1 MKSSNN
7 QSFFFHVVAGLLL
20 LLMAVLSG
28 GAALR
33 ESVAIDEVA
42 HIGAGLSYVQKLDL
56 RLNEEHPPLAKVL
69 TGISLALRGT
79 RADYSHVSWTAS
91 RQLLPHAFM
100 GEWVFGE
107 WVLER
112 WNDPVTTLV
121 WARIPMLLL
130 TLVLGW
136 VIYLYGSRL
145 GGPWAGLLCLSVYV
159 SMPVFL
165 TFGPL
170 VLTDVAVTLFAL
182 PSLWWFAA
190 VWEEPTRRNLVRFGA
205 YLAGALL
212 SKFSAGLLFFAF
224 GLFALSTRWL
234 PIPGQ
239 PATKVEGRAWRRL
252 RWRATIKGIL
262 IAAAVV
268 YIFYFVFSWNQTTD
282 VLYLLGHGSAWV
294 PVRRL
299 LMPPWLYLRGILM
312 LAVTFVRP
320 TFILGHRYPF
330 GVWFYFPVL
339 FVLKSALGFL
349 GLLLLAS
356 AMAWA
361 RRPWGDAK
369 SPVVPEDLQ
378 SRWRALWVALVVFV
392 GASMLGH
399 FDVSYRHFT
408 IPLVL
413 LILLLAPLPR
423 LLGELRRSAPLAGRL
438 ATAVAALLVV
448 SCLVAAVRA
457 YPYYFTY
464 FNALGMGRPAYVLAS
479 DSNVDWNEALPEV
492 RQFAEKHGIRNL
504 QIDTYGANDPAAT
517 VPGSDIWNCQRPAAT
532 DAGQWVV
539 VSADM
544 ILDSHN
550 CTWLLQY
557 PHEVLA
563 GGGMY
568 AFRLPSPIPPGGQA
582 GGPPLP
588 SAQREFVGFPADMRV
603 MQLNLERHPEKIPG
617 FMAKMERQ
625 FREAMKTGKRPT
637 QEEIDRLQREIWMP

>member
-1 MKSSNN
+1 MIDMESSKN
-7 QSFFFHVVAGLLL
+7 QSGFFHVVAGLLL
-20 LLMAVLSG
+20 LLMAALSG
-28 GAALR
+28 GAARR

-42 HIGAGLSYVQKLDL
+42 HIGAGLSYVQRLDL

-69 TGISLALRGT
+69 TGISLMLRGT
-79 RADYSHVSWTAS
+79 RADYSHISWTAS
-91 RQLLPHAFM
+91 RQFLPHAFL
-100 GEWVFGE
+100 GEWIFGE

-112 WNDPVTTLV
+112 WNDPVTTLT

-130 TLVLGW
+130 TLALGS
-136 VIYLYGSRL
+136 VIYLCASRL
-145 GGPWAGLLCLSVYV
+145 GGPWAGLLCISVYV

-182 PSLWWFAA
+182 PSLWGFAA
-190 VWEEPTRRNLVRFGA
+190 VWEEPSRRNIVQFGL

-239 PATKVEGRAWRRL
+239 PATKAEGLAWRRL

-262 IAAAVV
+262 VAAAVV
-268 YIFYFVFSWNQTTD
+268 YAVYFVFSWNQTSD

-299 LMPPWLYLRGILM
+299 LMPPWLYLRGILL
-312 LAVTFVRP
+312 LAFSYVRP
-320 TFILGHRYPF
+320 TFILGHRYQF
-330 GVWFYFPVL
+330 GVWFYFPAL

-361 RRPWGDAK
+361 RKRRCGAK
-369 SPVVPEDLQ
+369 PAVVPEKMQ
-378 SRWRALWVALVVFV
+378 SRWRAIWVALMVFV
-392 GASMLGH
+392 GASILGH

-423 LLGELRRSAPLAGRL
+423 LLGELRSSAPLAGRL
-438 ATAVAALLVV
+438 AMALVALLVV
-448 SCLVAAVRA
+448 NCLFTAVRA

-479 DSNVDWNEALPEV
+479 DSNVDWNQALPEV
-492 RQFAEKHGIRNL
+492 KRFADKHGILNL
-504 QIDTYGANDPAAT
+504 HIDTYGSNDPAAT
-517 VPGSDIWNCQRPAAT
+517 VPGSDIWNCQRPTAA

-539 VSADM
+539 ISANM

-557 PHEVLA
+557 PHEALS

-568 AFRLPSPIPPGGQA
+568 AFRLPSPIPSAGQP

-588 SAQREFVGFPADMRV
+588 SMYREFVGFPTDMRV
-603 MQLNLERHPEKIPG
+603 LSLELERHPEKLPE
-617 FMAKMERQ
+617 FAAEMERQ
-625 FREAMKTGKRPT
+625 IREAMKTGRKPW
-637 QEEIDRLQREIWMP
+637 IP